1 MNQNKKKKILVTGGA
16 GYIGTTLTPMLLDL
30 GHHVTVLDNLLFNNG
45 DRMIP
50 HITHKN
56 FKFIKGD
63 VKDKELMKSETHGK
77 DVVIHLA
84 AYVGYPICRLK
95 GEKES
100 YSLNTQAT
108 KDLVDILHPDQY
120 LLFGS
125 TGSNYGEVIGLCTEE
140 TPLNPLS
147 IYGKTKT
154 EAELIVMSRNNSTAF
169 RFATAFG
176 ISPRMRLDLLVNDL
190 TYKAMTE
197 GYAVIYE
204 SHFLRTF
211 IHVRDLARSFIFAI
225 ENQEKMKDNIYNVG
239 SNKMNHTKREV
250 CEIIEKQVPEAYF
263 HYADIKEDVD
273 KRNYKVSYDKIN
285 SLGFEVEVTLQ
296 EGIEEIK
303 RSIELLEHSLR
314 YRNV

>member
-1 MNQNKKKKILVTGGA
+1 MKKILVTGGA
-16 GYIGTTLTPMLLDL
+16 GYVGTTLVPMLLEE
-30 GHHVTVLDNLLFNNG
+30 GHEVTVIDNLMFMNG

-50 HITHKN
+50 
-56 FKFIKGD
+56 FINDDRFSFVKGD
-63 VKDKELMKSETHGK
+63 VRNVKLMKNLVENK

-84 AYVGYPICRLK
+84 AYVGFPICRLK
-95 GEKES
+95 GQDEAH
-100 YSLNTQAT
+100 SLNTEAT
-108 KDLVDILHPDQY
+108 RTLTELMTDQQY

-147 IYGKTKT
+147 IYGRTKT
-154 EAELIVMSRNNSTAF
+154 EAEQIVMSRKNSTAF

-190 TYKAMTE
+190 TYKAITE

-211 IHVRDLARSFIFAI
+211 IHIRDLARSFIFAI
-225 ENQEKMKDNIYNVG
+225 KNQEKMMGEVYNVG
-239 SNKMNHTKREV
+239 SNKMNYTKREV
-250 CEIIEKQVPEAYF
+250 CEMINEEIPEAFF
-263 HYADIKEDVD
+263 HHASIKEDPD

-285 SLGFEVEVTLQ
+285 SLGFEVEVDLKT
-296 EGIEEIK
+296 GIREIK
-303 RSIELLEHSLR
+303 ESVQLLEHSLR

>member
-1 MNQNKKKKILVTGGA
+1 MKKVLITGGA
-16 GYIGTTLTPMLLDL
+16 GYVGTTLIPLLL
-30 GHHVTVLDNLLFNNG
+30 ERNYQVTVIDSLIFNNG
-45 DRMIP
+45 DRLIP
-50 HITHKN
+50 FLSNKN
-56 FKFIKGD
+56 FKLVKGD
-63 VKDKELMKSETHGK
+63 VRNLELLKSLVKNK

-84 AYVGYPICRLK
+84 AYVGFPICRLK

-100 YSLNTQAT
+100 YSVNTQAT
-108 KDLVDILHPDQY
+108 QDLVDMLEENQY

-140 TPLNPLS
+140 TQLNPLS

-154 EAELIVMSRNNSTAF
+154 DAERIVMSRENSTAF

-190 TYKAMTE
+190 TYKAVTE

-211 IHVRDLARSFIFAI
+211 IHVRDLARSFTFAI
-225 ENQEKMKDNIYNVG
+225 DNHEVMKSNVYNVG

-250 CEIIEKQVPEAYF
+250 CELINKEIPEAFF
-263 HYADIKEDVD
+263 HHASIKEDPD

-285 SLGFEVEVTLQ
+285 SLGFEVEVDLKA
-296 EGIEEIK
+296 GIKEIK
-303 RSIELLEHSLR
+303 DSVILLENSLR

>member
-1 MNQNKKKKILVTGGA
+1 MKKILVTGGA
-16 GYIGTTLTPMLLDL
+16 GYVGTTLVPMLLEK
-30 GHHVTVLDNLLFNNG
+30 GYEVTVIDSLLFSNG

-50 HITHKN
+50 FLNSSK

-63 VKDKELMKSETHGK
+63 VRDLNLMRQLIIDK

-84 AYVGYPICRLK
+84 AYVGFPICRLK
-95 GEKES
+95 GQEES
-100 YSLNTQAT
+100 YSLNTDAT
-108 KDLVDILHPDQY
+108 RKLTDILSENQY

-125 TGSNYGEVIGLCTEE
+125 TGSNYGEVIGLCTED

-154 EAELIVMSRNNSTAF
+154 EAERIVMSRKNSTAF

-190 TYKAMTE
+190 TYKAITE

-211 IHVRDLARSFIFAI
+211 IHIRDLARSFLFAI
-225 ENQEKMKDNIYNVG
+225 ENKEKMIGEVYNVG
-239 SNKMNHTKREV
+239 SNKMNYTKRQV
-250 CEIIEKQVPEAYF
+250 CELINKEIPEAFF
-263 HYADIKEDVD
+263 HHASIKEDPD

-285 SLGFEVEVTLQ
+285 SLGFEVEVDLIT
-296 EGIEEIK
+296 GIREIK
-303 RSIELLEHSLR
+303 ESVKLLEHSLR

>member
-1 MNQNKKKKILVTGGA
+1 MKKVLITGGA
-16 GYIGTTLTPMLLDL
+16 GYVGTTLIPLLL
-30 GHHVTVLDNLLFNNG
+30 ERNYQVTVIDSLIFNNG
-45 DRMIP
+45 DRLIP
-50 HITHKN
+50 FLSNKN
-56 FKFIKGD
+56 FNFVKGD
-63 VKDKELMKSETHGK
+63 VRNLELLKSLVKNK

-84 AYVGYPICRLK
+84 AYVGFPICRLK

-100 YSLNTQAT
+100 YSVNTQAT
-108 KDLVDILHPDQY
+108 QDLVDMLEENQY

-154 EAELIVMSRNNSTAF
+154 DAERIVMSRENSTAF

-190 TYKAMTE
+190 TYKAVTE

-211 IHVRDLARSFIFAI
+211 IHVRDLARSFTFAI
-225 ENQEKMKDNIYNVG
+225 DNQEVMKSNVYNVG

-250 CEIIEKQVPEAYF
+250 CELINKEIPEAFF
-263 HYADIKEDVD
+263 HHASIKEDPD

-285 SLGFEVEVTLQ
+285 SLGFEVEVDLKT
-296 EGIEEIK
+296 GIKEIK
-303 RSIELLEHSLR
+303 DSVVLLENSLR

>member
-1 MNQNKKKKILVTGGA
+1 MKKILVTGGA
-16 GYIGTTLTPMLLDL
+16 GYVGTTLIPLLLDR
-30 GHHVTVLDNLLFNNG
+30 GYKVTVIDSLIFNNG
-45 DRMIP
+45 DRLIP
-50 HITHKN
+50 FMSNEN
-56 FKFIKGD
+56 FNFVKGD
-63 VKDKELMKSETHGK
+63 IRNLKLLGDLVKNK

-84 AYVGYPICRLK
+84 AYVGFPLCRLK
-95 GEKES
+95 GERES
-100 YSLNTQAT
+100 YSVNTKAT
-108 KDLVDILHPDQY
+108 KDLVKILKDDQY

-154 EAELIVMSRNNSTAF
+154 DAERIVMSRQNSTAF

-190 TYKAMTE
+190 THKAMTE

-211 IHVRDLARSFIFAI
+211 IHVRDLARSFVFAI
-225 ENQEKMKDNIYNVG
+225 DNQNKMASNVYNVG

-250 CEIIEKQVPEAYF
+250 CNMINEQIPSAFF
-263 HYADIKEDVD
+263 HHASIKEDPD

-285 SLGFEVEVTLQ
+285 SLGFDVEVDLKT
-296 EGIEEIK
+296 GIKEIK
-303 RSIELLEHSLR
+303 ESVVLLENSLR

>member
-1 MNQNKKKKILVTGGA
+1 MKKILITGGA
-16 GYIGTTLTPMLLDL
+16 GYVGTTLIPLLL
-30 GHHVTVLDNLLFNNG
+30 EREYEVTVIDSLIFNNG
-45 DRMIP
+45 DRLIP
-50 HITHKN
+50 FLSDKN
-56 FKFIKGD
+56 FSFVKGD
-63 VKDKELMKSETHGK
+63 VRNLDLLKSLVQDKEII
-77 DVVIHLA
+77 IHLA
-84 AYVGYPICRLK
+84 AYVGFPICRLK
-95 GEKES
+95 GESES
-100 YSLNTQAT
+100 YSVNTQAT
-108 KDLVDILHPDQY
+108 QDLVDMLEDDQY

-154 EAELIVMSRNNSTAF
+154 EAEKIVMSRENSTAF

-190 TYKAMTE
+190 TYKAVTE

-211 IHVRDLARSFIFAI
+211 IHVRDLAKSFVFAI
-225 ENQEKMKDNIYNVG
+225 DNHERMKSNVYNVG

-250 CEIIEKQVPEAYF
+250 CELVNEEIPEAFF
-263 HYADIKEDVD
+263 HHASIKEDPD

-285 SLGFEVEVTLQ
+285 SLGFDVEVDLKT
-296 EGIEEIK
+296 GIKEIK
-303 RSIELLEHSLR
+303 DSVQLLENSLR

>member
-1 MNQNKKKKILVTGGA
+1 MKKILITGGA
-16 GYIGTTLTPMLLDL
+16 GYIGTTLTPMLL
-30 GHHVTVLDNLLFNNG
+30 NNG

-50 HITHKN
+50 YITDKN
-56 FKFIKGD
+56 FSFYKGD
-63 VKDKELMKSETHGK
+63 VRDIELMKKLVLDK
-77 DVVIHLA
+77 DVIIHLA

-95 GEKES
+95 GDKES
-100 YSLNTQAT
+100 HSLNTKAT
-108 KDLVDILHPDQY
+108 QDLVNILKNDQY

-125 TGSNYGEVIGLCTEE
+125 TGSNYGEVFGLCTEE

-154 EAELIVMSRNNSTAF
+154 EAETIVMSRENSTAF

-176 ISPRMRLDLLVNDL
+176 ISPRMRLDLLINDL

-211 IHVRDLARSFIFAI
+211 IHVRDLSRSFIFAI
-225 ENQEKMKDNIYNVG
+225 DNQEKMKANVYNVG
-239 SNKMNHTKREV
+239 SNNMNHTKKEV
-250 CEIIEKQVPEAYF
+250 CEIINKQVPDAYF

-285 SLGFEVEVTLQ
+285 SLGF
-296 EGIEEIK
+296 
-303 RSIELLEHSLR
+303 
-314 YRNV
+314 

>member
-1 MNQNKKKKILVTGGA
+1 MKKVLITGGA
-16 GYIGTTLTPMLLDL
+16 GYVGTTLIPLLL
-30 GHHVTVLDNLLFNNG
+30 KRNYQVTVIDSLIFNNG
-45 DRMIP
+45 DRLIP
-50 HITHKN
+50 FLSDKN
-56 FKFIKGD
+56 FNFVKGD
-63 VKDKELMKSETHGK
+63 VRDLDLLKSLVKNK

-84 AYVGYPICRLK
+84 AYVGFPICRLK

-100 YSLNTQAT
+100 YSVNTQAT
-108 KDLVDILHPDQY
+108 QDLVDILEENQY

-154 EAELIVMSRNNSTAF
+154 DAERIVMSRENSTAF

-190 TYKAMTE
+190 TYKAATE

-211 IHVRDLARSFIFAI
+211 IHVRDLARSFTFAI
-225 ENQEKMKDNIYNVG
+225 DNQDIMKSNVYNVG

-250 CEIIEKQVPEAYF
+250 CELINKEIPEAFF
-263 HYADIKEDVD
+263 HHASIKEDPD

-285 SLGFEVEVTLQ
+285 SLGFEVEVDLKT
-296 EGIEEIK
+296 GIKEIK
-303 RSIELLEHSLR
+303 DSVILLENSLR

>member
-1 MNQNKKKKILVTGGA
+1 MKKVFVTGGA
-16 GYIGTTLTPMLLDL
+16 GYVGTTLLPLLLDR
-30 GHHVTVLDNLLFNNG
+30 GYEVTVLDSLLFNNG

-50 HITHKN
+50 FLRNKN
-56 FKFIKGD
+56 FHFVKGD
-63 VKDKELMKSETHGK
+63 VRDTKLVSKLVQGK

-84 AYVGYPICRLK
+84 AYVGFPICRLK

-100 YSLNTQAT
+100 HDVNTKAT
-108 KDLVDILHPDQY
+108 QDLVNCMKDNQY

-125 TGSNYGEVIGLCTEE
+125 TGSNYGEVVGLCTED

-147 IYGKTKT
+147 IYGRTKT
-154 EAELIVMSRNNSTAF
+154 EAEQIVMSRKNSTAF

-190 TYKAMTE
+190 THKAVTE

-211 IHVRDLARSFIFAI
+211 IHVSDLARSFVFAI
-225 ENQEKMKDNIYNVG
+225 DNQDRMKSNVYNVG
-239 SNKMNHTKREV
+239 SNKMNYTKREV
-250 CEIIEKQVPEAYF
+250 CNIINRQVPEAYF
-263 HYADIKEDVD
+263 HHADIKEDVD

-285 SLGFEVEVTLQ
+285 SLGFEVQISLER
-296 EGIEEIK
+296 GIKEIK
-303 RSIELLEHSLR
+303 DSVVLLENNLR

>member
-1 MNQNKKKKILVTGGA
+1 MKKILITGGA
-16 GYIGTTLTPMLLDL
+16 GYVGTTLIPLLL
-30 GHHVTVLDNLLFNNG
+30 ERKYEVTVLDSLIFNNG
-45 DRMIP
+45 DRLIP
-50 HITHKN
+50 FLSDKN
-56 FKFIKGD
+56 FSFVKGD
-63 VKDKELMKSETHGK
+63 VRNLDLLKSLV
-77 DVVIHLA
+77 DNQNIVIHLA
-84 AYVGYPICRLK
+84 AYVGFPICRLK
-95 GEKES
+95 GEDES
-100 YSLNTQAT
+100 YSVNTQAT
-108 KDLVDILHPDQY
+108 QDLVDMMKEDQY

-125 TGSNYGEVIGLCTEE
+125 TGSNYGEVIGTCTEE

-154 EAELIVMSRNNSTAF
+154 DAERIVMSRKNSTAF

-190 TYKAMTE
+190 TYKAVTE

-211 IHVRDLARSFIFAI
+211 IHVRDLAKSFVFAI
-225 ENQEKMKDNIYNVG
+225 DNHEKMKSNVYNVG

-250 CEIIEKQVPEAYF
+250 CELINKEIPEAFF
-263 HYADIKEDVD
+263 HHASIKEDPD

-285 SLGFEVEVTLQ
+285 SLGFDVEVDLPT
-296 EGIEEIK
+296 GIKEIK
-303 RSIELLEHSLR
+303 NSVVLLENSLR

>member
-1 MNQNKKKKILVTGGA
+1 MKKILITGGA
-16 GYIGTTLTPMLLDL
+16 GYVGTTLIPLLL
-30 GHHVTVLDNLLFNNG
+30 EREYEVTVIDSLIFNNG
-45 DRMIP
+45 DRLIP
-50 HITHKN
+50 FLSDKN
-56 FKFIKGD
+56 FSFVKGD
-63 VKDKELMKSETHGK
+63 VRNLDLLKSLVQDKEII
-77 DVVIHLA
+77 IHLA
-84 AYVGYPICRLK
+84 AYVGFPICRLK
-95 GEKES
+95 GESES
-100 YSLNTQAT
+100 YSVNTQAT
-108 KDLVDILHPDQY
+108 QDLVDMLEDDQY

-154 EAELIVMSRNNSTAF
+154 EAEKIVMSRENSTAF

-190 TYKAMTE
+190 TYKAVTE

-211 IHVRDLARSFIFAI
+211 IHVRDLAKSFVFAI
-225 ENQEKMKDNIYNVG
+225 DNHERMKSNVYNVG

-250 CEIIEKQVPEAYF
+250 CQLVNEEIPEAFF
-263 HYADIKEDVD
+263 HHASIKEDPD

-285 SLGFEVEVTLQ
+285 SLGFDVEVDLKT
-296 EGIEEIK
+296 GIKEIK
-303 RSIELLEHSLR
+303 DSVQLLENSLR

>member
-1 MNQNKKKKILVTGGA
+1 MKKILITGGA
-16 GYIGTTLTPMLLDL
+16 GYVGTTLIPLLL
-30 GHHVTVLDNLLFNNG
+30 EREYEVTVIDSLIFNNG

-50 HITHKN
+50 FLSNKN
-56 FKFIKGD
+56 FKFVKGD
-63 VKDKELMKSETHGK
+63 VRNLNLLKDLVKNK
-77 DVVIHLA
+77 DIVIHLA
-84 AYVGYPICRLK
+84 AYVGFPICRLK
-95 GEKES
+95 GEDES
-100 YSLNTQAT
+100 YSVNTKAT
-108 KDLVDILHPDQY
+108 QDLVDMLDDNQY

-154 EAELIVMSRNNSTAF
+154 DAERIVMSRDNSTAF

-190 TYKAMTE
+190 TYKAVTE

-211 IHVRDLARSFIFAI
+211 IHVRDLARSFVFAI
-225 ENQEKMKDNIYNVG
+225 DNQEKMKSNVYNVG

-250 CEIIEKQVPEAYF
+250 CDLINDQIPEAFF
-263 HYADIKEDVD
+263 HHASIKEDPD

-285 SLGFEVEVTLQ
+285 SLGFEVEVDLKT
-296 EGIEEIK
+296 GIEEIK
-303 RSIELLEHSLR
+303 NSVVLLENSLR

>member
-1 MNQNKKKKILVTGGA
+1 MKKILVTGGA
-16 GYIGTTLTPMLLDL
+16 GYVGTTLVPMLLEH
-30 GHHVTVLDNLLFNNG
+30 GHEVVVVDNLMFMNG

-50 HITHKN
+50 YLSSD
-56 FKFIKGD
+56 KFRFVKGD
-63 VKDKELMKSETHGK
+63 VRDAKLMKNLIQGK

-84 AYVGYPICRLK
+84 AYVGFPLCRLK
-95 GEKES
+95 GESES
-100 YSLNTQAT
+100 YSLNTDAT
-108 KDLVDILHPDQY
+108 KLIADLMDERQY

-125 TGSNYGEVIGLCTEE
+125 TGSNYGEVFGTCTEE

-147 IYGKTKT
+147 IYGWTKT
-154 EAELIVMSRNNSTAF
+154 EAERIVMTRKNSTAF

-190 TYKAMTE
+190 TYKALTE

-225 ENQEKMKDNIYNVG
+225 DNQEKMAGEVYNVG
-239 SNKMNHTKREV
+239 SNSMNFTKRQV
-250 CEIIEKQVPEAYF
+250 CEIINEEIPEAFF
-263 HYADIKEDVD
+263 HHASIKEDPD
-273 KRNYKVSYDKIN
+273 KRNYQVSYDKIRA
-285 SLGFEVEVTLQ
+285 LGFEVEVDLVT
-296 EGIEEIK
+296 GIREIK
-303 RSIELLEHSLR
+303 DSVPLLEHSLR

>member
-1 MNQNKKKKILVTGGA
+1 MKKILITGGA
-16 GYIGTTLTPMLLDL
+16 GYVGTTLLPLLL
-30 GHHVTVLDNLLFNNG
+30 KRNYQVTVIDSLIFNNG
-45 DRMIP
+45 DRLIP
-50 HITHKN
+50 FLSDKN
-56 FKFIKGD
+56 FNFVKGD
-63 VKDKELMKSETHGK
+63 VRNLDLLKSLVKNK

-84 AYVGYPICRLK
+84 AYVGFPICRLK

-100 YSLNTQAT
+100 YSVNTQAT
-108 KDLVDILHPDQY
+108 QDLVDMLEENQY

-154 EAELIVMSRNNSTAF
+154 DAERIVMSRENSTAF

-190 TYKAMTE
+190 TYKAATE

-211 IHVRDLARSFIFAI
+211 IHVRDLARSFVFAI
-225 ENQEKMKDNIYNVG
+225 DNQETMKSNVYNVG
-239 SNKMNHTKREV
+239 SNKMNHTKKEV
-250 CEIIEKQVPEAYF
+250 CELINNEIPEAFF
-263 HYADIKEDVD
+263 HHASIKEDPD

-285 SLGFEVEVTLQ
+285 SLGFEVEIDLKT
-296 EGIEEIK
+296 GIKEIK
-303 RSIELLEHSLR
+303 DSVVLLENSLR

>member
-1 MNQNKKKKILVTGGA
+1 MKKILITGGA
-16 GYIGTTLTPMLLDL
+16 GYVGTTLIPLLLEKKYD
-30 GHHVTVLDNLLFNNG
+30 VTVLDSLIFNNG
-45 DRMIP
+45 DRLIP
-50 HITHKN
+50 FMSNNRFN
-56 FKFIKGD
+56 FVKGD
-63 VKDKELMKSETHGK
+63 VRNLDLLKSLVKDK

-84 AYVGYPICRLK
+84 AYVGFPLCRLK

-100 YSLNTQAT
+100 YDVNTKAT
-108 KDLVDILHPDQY
+108 EDLVDMLEESQY

-154 EAELIVMSRNNSTAF
+154 EAERIVMTRKNSTAF

-190 TYKAMTE
+190 THKAVTE

-211 IHVRDLARSFIFAI
+211 IHVRDLARSFVFAI
-225 ENQEKMKDNIYNVG
+225 ENQAKMVSNVYNVG
-239 SNKMNHTKREV
+239 SNKMNYTKKEV
-250 CEIIEKQVPEAYF
+250 CDKINEQIPNAFF
-263 HYADIKEDVD
+263 HHASIKEDPD

-285 SLGFEVEVTLQ
+285 ALGFDVQVDLKT
-296 EGIEEIK
+296 GIQEIK
-303 RSIELLEHSLR
+303 DCVVLLENNLR

>member
-1 MNQNKKKKILVTGGA
+1 MKKILITGGA
-16 GYIGTTLTPMLLDL
+16 GYVGTTLIPLLLEKKHD
-30 GHHVTVLDNLLFNNG
+30 VTVLDSLIFNNG
-45 DRMIP
+45 DRLIP
-50 HITHKN
+50 FMSNNRFN
-56 FKFIKGD
+56 FVKGD
-63 VKDKELMKSETHGK
+63 VRNLDLLKSLVKDK

-84 AYVGYPICRLK
+84 AYVGFPLCRLK
-95 GEKES
+95 GDKES
-100 YSLNTQAT
+100 YDVNTKAT
-108 KDLVDILHPDQY
+108 EDLVDMLEESQY

-154 EAELIVMSRNNSTAF
+154 EAERIVMTRKNSTAF

-190 TYKAMTE
+190 THKAVTE

-211 IHVRDLARSFIFAI
+211 IHVRDLARSFVFAI
-225 ENQEKMKDNIYNVG
+225 ENQAKMVSNVYNVG
-239 SNKMNHTKREV
+239 SNKMNYTKKEV
-250 CEIIEKQVPEAYF
+250 CDKINEQIPNAFF
-263 HYADIKEDVD
+263 HHASIKEDPD

-285 SLGFEVEVTLQ
+285 ALGFDVEVDLKT
-296 EGIEEIK
+296 GIQEIK
-303 RSIELLEHSLR
+303 DCVVLLENNLR

>member
-1 MNQNKKKKILVTGGA
+1 MKKVFVTGGA
-16 GYIGTTLTPMLLDL
+16 GYVGTTLVPMLLEK
-30 GHHVTVLDNLLFNNG
+30 GYEVTVLDNLMLNNG

-50 HITHKN
+50 FLRNKR

-63 VKDKELMKSETHGK
+63 IRNIELVKKLVKNK
-77 DVVIHLA
+77 DIVIHLA
-84 AYVGYPICRLK
+84 AYVGFPICRLK

-100 YSLNTQAT
+100 YDVNTKAT
-108 KDLVDILHPDQY
+108 QNLVNILDDHQY

-125 TGSNYGEVIGLCTEE
+125 TGSNYGEVFGTCTED

-147 IYGKTKT
+147 IYGRTKT
-154 EAELIVMSRNNSTAF
+154 EAERVVMSRKNSTAF

-190 TYKAMTE
+190 THKAATE

-211 IHVRDLARSFIFAI
+211 IHVTDLARSFIFAI
-225 ENQEKMKDNIYNVG
+225 ENQERMKSNVYNVG
-239 SNKMNHTKREV
+239 SNKMNYTKREV
-250 CEIIEKQVPEAYF
+250 CDAINRQIPDAYF
-263 HYADIKEDVD
+263 HHADIKEDVD

-285 SLGFEVEVTLQ
+285 KLGFEVQITL
-296 EGIEEIK
+296 ERGIKEIK
-303 RSIELLEHSLR
+303 DSVALLENSLR

>member
-1 MNQNKKKKILVTGGA
+1 MKKILITGGA
-16 GYIGTTLTPMLLDL
+16 GYVGTTLIPLLL
-30 GHHVTVLDNLLFNNG
+30 EREYEVTVIDNLLFNNG
-45 DRMIP
+45 DRLIP
-50 HITHKN
+50 FLSDKN
-56 FKFIKGD
+56 FNFVKGD
-63 VKDKELMKSETHGK
+63 IRNLDLLKILIKDK

-84 AYVGYPICRLK
+84 AYVGFPICRLK
-95 GEKES
+95 GEDES
-100 YSLNTQAT
+100 YSVNTQAT
-108 KDLVDILHPDQY
+108 QDLVDMMKEDQY

-125 TGSNYGEVIGLCTEE
+125 TGSNYGEVVGTCTEE

-154 EAELIVMSRNNSTAF
+154 YAERIVMSRKNSTAF

-190 TYKAMTE
+190 TYKAVTE

-211 IHVRDLARSFIFAI
+211 IHVRDLAKSFVFAI
-225 ENQEKMKDNIYNVG
+225 DNHEKMKSNVYNVG

-250 CEIIEKQVPEAYF
+250 CELINKEIPEAFF
-263 HYADIKEDVD
+263 HHASIKEDPD

-285 SLGFEVEVTLQ
+285 SLGFDVEVDLPT
-296 EGIEEIK
+296 GIKEIEN
-303 RSIELLEHSLR
+303 SVHLLENSLR

>member
-1 MNQNKKKKILVTGGA
+1 MKKILVTGGA
-16 GYIGTTLTPMLLDL
+16 GYVGTTLVPMLLEK
-30 GHHVTVLDNLLFNNG
+30 GHDVTVIDNLMFMNG

-50 HITHKN
+50 FINNK
-56 FKFIKGD
+56 KFHFVKGD
-63 VKDKELMKSETHGK
+63 VRDLKLMKGLVEGK

-84 AYVGYPICRLK
+84 AYVGFPICRLK
-95 GEKES
+95 GQKES
-100 YSLNTQAT
+100 YSLNTEAT
-108 KDLVDILHPDQY
+108 DKLVKMMTDEQY

-154 EAELIVMSRNNSTAF
+154 EAEQIVMSRVNSTAF

-190 TYKAMTE
+190 TYKAITE

-211 IHVRDLARSFIFAI
+211 IHIRDLARSFVFAI
-225 ENQEKMKDNIYNVG
+225 ENQEKMVGEVYNVG
-239 SNKMNHTKREV
+239 SNTMNYTKREV
-250 CEIIEKQVPEAYF
+250 CEMINEEIPEAFF
-263 HYADIKEDVD
+263 HHASIKEDPD
-273 KRNYKVSYDKIN
+273 KRNYQVSYDKIN
-285 SLGFEVEVTLQ
+285 SLGFEVEVDLKT
-296 EGIEEIK
+296 GIREIK
-303 RSIELLEHSLR
+303 DSVQLLEHSLR

>member
-1 MNQNKKKKILVTGGA
+1 MKKILITGGA
-16 GYIGTTLTPMLLDL
+16 GYIGTTLTPMLLDR
-30 GHHVTVLDNLLFNNG
+30 GYEVTVIDNLLFNNG

-50 HITHKN
+50 YITDKN
-56 FKFIKGD
+56 FSFYKGD
-63 VKDKELMKSETHGK
+63 VRDIELMKKLVLDK
-77 DVVIHLA
+77 DVIIHLA

-95 GEKES
+95 GDKES
-100 YSLNTQAT
+100 HSLNTKAT
-108 KDLVDILHPDQY
+108 QDLVNILKNDQY

-125 TGSNYGEVIGLCTEE
+125 TGSNYGEVFGLCTEE

-154 EAELIVMSRNNSTAF
+154 EAETIVMSRENSTAF

-176 ISPRMRLDLLVNDL
+176 ISPRMRLDLLINDL

-211 IHVRDLARSFIFAI
+211 IHVRDLSRSFIFAI
-225 ENQEKMKDNIYNVG
+225 DNQEKMKANVYNVG
-239 SNKMNHTKREV
+239 SNNMNHTKKEV
-250 CEIIEKQVPEAYF
+250 CEIINKQVPDAYF

-285 SLGFEVEVTLQ
+285 SLGFEVEISLEQ
-296 EGIEEIK
+296 GIQEIK
-303 RSIELLEHSLR
+303 DSIELLEHSLR

>member
-1 MNQNKKKKILVTGGA
+1 MKKILVTGGA
-16 GYIGTTLTPMLLDL
+16 GYVGTTLVPMLLEK
-30 GHHVTVLDNLLFNNG
+30 GHDVTVIDNLMFMNG

-50 HITHKN
+50 FLNSDRFH
-56 FKFIKGD
+56 FVKGD
-63 VKDKELMKSETHGK
+63 VRNRELMQELVEAK

-84 AYVGYPICRLK
+84 AYVGFPLCRLK
-95 GEKES
+95 GERES
-100 YSLNTQAT
+100 YSLNTEAT
-108 KDLVDILHPDQY
+108 QMLTELMTDEQY

-154 EAELIVMSRNNSTAF
+154 EAEHIVMSRSNSTAF

-190 TYKAMTE
+190 THKAVTE

-211 IHVRDLARSFIFAI
+211 IHIRDLARSFVFAI
-225 ENQEKMKDNIYNVG
+225 DHQEQMAGEVYNVG
-239 SNKMNHTKREV
+239 SNTMNYTKRQV
-250 CEIIEKQVPEAYF
+250 CEMINEEIPEALF
-263 HYADIKEDVD
+263 HHASIKEDPD

-285 SLGFEVEVTLQ
+285 ALGFEVEVDLLT
-296 EGIEEIK
+296 GIREIK
-303 RSIELLEHSLR
+303 DSIELLENSLR

>member
-1 MNQNKKKKILVTGGA
+1 MKNILITGGA
-16 GYIGTTLTPMLLDL
+16 GYVGTTLIPLLL
-30 GHHVTVLDNLLFNNG
+30 ERNYQVTVIDNLIFNNG
-45 DRMIP
+45 DRLIP
-50 HITHKN
+50 FLSNKN
-56 FKFIKGD
+56 FNFVKGD
-63 VKDKELMKSETHGK
+63 VRNLDLLKSLVKDK

-84 AYVGYPICRLK
+84 AYVGFPICRLK
-95 GEKES
+95 GEKEAHS
-100 YSLNTQAT
+100 VNTQAT
-108 KDLVDILHPDQY
+108 QDLVEMLEENQY

-154 EAELIVMSRNNSTAF
+154 EAEKIVMSRKNSTAF

-190 TYKAMTE
+190 TYKATTE

-211 IHVRDLARSFIFAI
+211 IHVRDLARSFTFAI
-225 ENQEKMKDNIYNVG
+225 DNQETMKSNVYNVG

-250 CEIIEKQVPEAYF
+250 CELINKEIPEAFF
-263 HYADIKEDVD
+263 HHASIKEDPD
-273 KRNYKVSYDKIN
+273 QRTYKVSYDKIS
-285 SLGFEVEVTLQ
+285 SLGFEVEVDLKT
-296 EGIEEIK
+296 GIKEIK
-303 RSIELLEHSLR
+303 DSVILLENSLR